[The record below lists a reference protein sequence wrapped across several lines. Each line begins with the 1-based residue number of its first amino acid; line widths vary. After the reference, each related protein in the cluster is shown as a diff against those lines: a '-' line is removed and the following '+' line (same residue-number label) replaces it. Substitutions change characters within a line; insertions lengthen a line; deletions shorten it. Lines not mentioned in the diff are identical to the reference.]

1 MADNPKGKGPGDRD
15 RQSGRARAAQRRKQE
30 RRKGQMTLLAVV
42 GGLAALVLVVFA
54 LWSASGDDD
63 RGELSEV
70 GTVSITGDPL
80 PEYGDDPANDPAVG
94 MTAPTVTASN
104 LRDAADLTIAPDGTT
119 KVLIFLAHW
128 CPHCRA
134 EVPVLQDWLEA
145 SGGVLPADIE
155 ILSIATGLDPSAGNY
170 PPSNWLFEDEG
181 WQFPVMIDDASST
194 IGNMYGLS
202 SYPFYVA
209 VNGQNQV
216 IARSSGEFTVEQWE
230 QFLATA
236 RAGAG
241 TVQQG
246 EGSSGVDGSDSA
258 TSSTAAGTDTTAAGT
273 DTTAATETTAVTE
286 ETVATEPETTTTAAE

>member
-1 MADNPKGKGPGDRD
+1 MADTSRGKGDSPDRD

-42 GGLAALVLVVFA
+42 GGLAVLVLVIFA

-63 RGELSEV
+63 RGELTEV
-70 GTVSITGDPL
+70 GTVTVSGDAL
-80 PEYGDDPANDPAVG
+80 PEYGGDPSADSAVG

-104 LRDAADLTIAPDGTT
+104 LRDEPDLTIAPDGTT

-145 SGGVLPADIE
+145 SGGVLPSDIQ
-155 ILSIATGLDPSAGNY
+155 IMSIATGLDPTAGNY
-170 PPSNWLFEDEG
+170 PPSEWLFADEG
-181 WQFPVMIDDASST
+181 WQFPVMIDDANST

-230 QFLATA
+230 QFLTTA

-241 TVQQG
+241 TVDQG
-246 EGSSGVDGSDSA
+246 EGSSDVDG
-258 TSSTAAGTDTTAAGT
+258 TDNAT
-273 DTTAATETTAVTE
+273 DTTAATTDTTAATE